1 MKVANRL
8 LIATA
13 VSGLLVSNIFADEN
27 LVKQGEKIFTTNTKG
42 NCIAC
47 HAISGKTLD
56 GPGSFGPELTGL
68 AYWPEEELF
77 KMVYN
82 PYDSKG
88 KITAMPAFGKS
99 GWLSDDEIKA
109 VVAFLKTIN

>member
-1 MKVANRL
+1 MNIASKL

-13 VSGLLVSNIFADEN
+13 VSGLLVVNVSADA
-27 LVKQGEKIFTTNTKG
+27 LADKGKKIFETNTQG

-56 GPGSFGPELTGL
+56 GPGSFGPVLSGL
-68 AYWPEEELF
+68 KHWPDQLI
-77 KMVYN
+77 
-82 PYDSKG
+82 YDTIYDPGESRS

-99 GWLSDDEIKA
+99 GWLSDEEIKA
-109 VVAFLKTIN
+109 VVAFLKTIE